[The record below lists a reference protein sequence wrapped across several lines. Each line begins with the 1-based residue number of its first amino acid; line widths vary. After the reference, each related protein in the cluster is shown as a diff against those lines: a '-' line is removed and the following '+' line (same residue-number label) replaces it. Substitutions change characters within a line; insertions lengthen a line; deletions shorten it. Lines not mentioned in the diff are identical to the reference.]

1 MKQLILIIIFL
12 ISGCAT
18 YSPPPSM
25 GDYGDY
31 KPFRERLIK
40 GEFEVP
46 PFAVPVY
53 HW

>member
-1 MKQLILIIIFL
+1 MKQLMLIIFL

-18 YSPPPSM
+18 YTPPPSM
-25 GDYGDY
+25 CDYGDY